1 MFFLFVPNWLDVY
14 IRRLDKSGNDL
25 NDLFLKANLELKK
38 AADWFSTNKLTLNVK
53 KQQISSANPSDMN
66 GQNKAEESMEFF
78 HLLTPAQLE
87 FIPYLDLSSK
97 LCCSINGGVT
107 D

>member
-1 MFFLFVPNWLDVY
+1 MWCPTRIYINDLPLATDFFSLLFADDTTFQL
-14 IRRLDKSGNDL
+14 SGNDL

-66 GQNKAEESMEFF
+66 GQNNA
-78 HLLTPAQLE
+78 
-87 FIPYLDLSSK
+87 D
-97 LCCSINGGVT
+97 
-107 D
+107 